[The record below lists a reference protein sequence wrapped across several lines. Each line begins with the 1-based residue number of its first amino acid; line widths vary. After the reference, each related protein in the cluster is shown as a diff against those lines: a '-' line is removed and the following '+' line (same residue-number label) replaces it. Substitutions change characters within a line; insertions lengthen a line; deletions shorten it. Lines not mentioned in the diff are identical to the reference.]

1 MADSVGEN
9 GDLIPGSWRQESADS
24 AFLSIEN
31 NVGGNNVS
39 NSGKKVRDALADYFS
54 NEGCGDW
61 QWDKCQILGD
71 EVIKKENFYNLIYS
85 CNFVNK

>member
-1 MADSVGEN
+1 MILHNYLRQDSHSRNIYCPPGMADSVDEN

-39 NSGKKVRDALADYFS
+39 NSGKKVRDAFADYFS
-54 NEGCGDW
+54 NEGCVDW
-61 QWDKCQILGD
+61 Q
-71 EVIKKENFYNLIYS
+71 
-85 CNFVNK
+85 